1 MQAQKRKLPN
11 RTFLSVYTLVSS
23 FVVAELFETVRN
35 KINFSSM
42 PLFYSNVCTCFSWIS
57 HNVRLKLLQANI
69 SIQLSLHLASLRTV
83 SLILIHLS
91 LCNLNI
97 PPPNTI
103 QYNTIQYNTNTI
115 LFNVESMRS
124 GCPVSRARDSCL
136 KCSTKKD

>member
-23 FVVAELFETVRN
+23 FVVVELFETVRN

-42 PLFYSNVCTCFSWIS
+42 PLFYSNVCTCFSWVS
-57 HNVRLKLLQANI
+57 HNVRLKLLEANI

-103 QYNTIQYNTNTI
+103 QYNTNTI

-136 KCSTKKD
+136 KCLTKKD